1 MTSILSKA
9 WFGIVTNENDMSAT
23 YRIILDFKSTSYTI
37 VGKLRDNN
45 DDMIMIKFLLIFEE
59 EVDFHKVTRE
69 RYTDVFNTILP
80 IEPSKINDYI
90 DLIKKITFLQSGI
103 DPLTKFLIDDERYY
117 SSDDSEYRGSSEDE
131 DDEDE
136 DDDEE
141 KEEGNNQEEA
151 EDLENQE
158 NQRYCQPTIV
168 FFWLVIITLFAVN
181 YSSTIMTETQK
192 IMDKNRDLFRCPFI
206 QQPIEEEV
214 VDEEL
219 FFTSL

>member
-1 MTSILSKA
+1 MTTILSKA

-23 YRIILDFKSTSYTI
+23 YRKLLDFKSTSYTI

-45 DDMIMIKFLLIFEE
+45 DDMILIKFLLIFEE
-59 EVDFHKVTRE
+59 EVDFNKVTRE

-103 DPLTKFLIDDERYY
+103 DPVTKFLIDDERYY
-117 SSDDSEYRGSSEDE
+117 SSDDSEYRGSSEEEEEEEE

-136 DDDEE
+136 DEEENEEQDD
-141 KEEGNNQEEA
+141 NPEA
-151 EDLENQE
+151 
-158 NQRYCQPTIV
+158 NQRSCQPTIV

-181 YSSTIMTETQK
+181 YSSTIISETQK
-192 IMDKNRDLFRCPFI
+192 IVNQNRDLFYAPFI
-206 QQPIEEEV
+206 QHPIEEAPEK
-214 VDEEL
+214 EEL
-219 FFTSL
+219 FFASL

>member
-1 MTSILSKA
+1 MTTILSKA

-23 YRIILDFKSTSYTI
+23 YRKLLEFKSTSYTI

-45 DDMIMIKFLLIFEE
+45 DDMILIKFLLIFEE

-103 DPLTKFLIDDERYY
+103 DPVTKFLIDDERYY
-117 SSDDSEYRGSSEDE
+117 SSDDSEYRGSSED
-131 DDEDE
+131 DE
-136 DDDEE
+136 DDDD
-141 KEEGNNQEEA
+141 NQEED
-151 EDLENQE
+151 EDEE
-158 NQRYCQPTIV
+158 KQRYCQPTIV
-168 FFWLVIITLFAVN
+168 FFWLVIIALFVVN

-192 IMDKNRDLFRCPFI
+192 IMDQNRDLFYSPFI
-206 QQPIEEEV
+206 EPMGEA

>member
-1 MTSILSKA
+1 MTTILSKA

-23 YRIILDFKSTSYTI
+23 YRKLLDFKSTSYTI
-37 VGKLRDNN
+37 IGKLRDNN
-45 DDMIMIKFLLIFEE
+45 DDMILIKFLLIFEE

-103 DPLTKFLIDDERYY
+103 DPVTKFLIDDERYY

-131 DDEDE
+131 EEDEEDE
-136 DDDEE
+136 DD
-141 KEEGNNQEEA
+141 GNDQEEEE
-151 EDLENQE
+151 EDKE
-158 NQRYCQPTIV
+158 NQRSCQPTIV
-168 FFWLVIITLFAVN
+168 FFWIVIITLFAVN
-181 YSSTIMTETQK
+181 YCPMIMTETQK
-192 IMDKNRDLFRCPFI
+192 ILDENRTLFFSPFVQ
-206 QQPIEEEV
+206 QQPMVEE
-214 VDEEL
+214 DEEL